1 MDLSLPDQ
9 APHRKTLFHL
19 VPSNRLAEE
28 ALAHPDNERFVSRAR
43 NGRYGLEVGYHVS
56 SLPRGHVI
64 TRLGRNADLILR
76 KTTPENPMSTVHVAF
91 EINPS
96 TRLIVLSV
104 RSKRP
109 STVYFSIQTSTA
121 EDDGQGGPGTGMSVQ
136 QELQGATI
144 AREQITGQ
152 GVILFGQAYSIFI
165 ANYTFRLIWQ
175 RGNSHKDVEFLKALA
190 FQGYQESVHRMQ
202 YIGSR
207 ERPTEY
213 DPSEL
218 ISWHMT
224 RLNTV
229 KGTYFS
235 DVPDLR
241 TEIGSG
247 AFGTVYAA
255 TDQVSGY
262 EFAIK
267 VIHLQDHPNPE
278 EARALVHR
286 EIKIL
291 QRLSHKH
298 IIEYLDYN
306 HFHTLNPEILMPLR
320 EGSLKSLIK
329 EKKVD
334 VNEHLF
340 LDVVTQMLSALDYLA
355 SESLVH
361 RDVKP
366 ENILYYPSGKIARC
380 GYHFQ
385 LADFG
390 FAHHHDLATSKCGTG
405 FYRAPEMVP
414 EKSKVDAPQSHK
426 MDVWS
431 LFATMVA
438 VDSTFES
445 FPIHT
450 SDYGIVLEA
459 LLAKARESLLYAH
472 MGRLHPDRRASA
484 AQILSVHFAGWGL
497 TTPQSRITPI
507 EPELE
512 LQEATCTPQTLL
524 PTAGPSAP
532 RGMDSDHEMED
543 VHEMKNNHEKPR
555 QKAAAPLGRLIT
567 YPPSHKQR
575 DTLARVN
582 KNGVGKRRAR
592 RSARPS
598 PRQQKLPVRD
608 KPEKGS
614 PLR

>member
-9 APHRKTLFHL
+9 APHGKTLFHL

-43 NGRYGLEVGYHVS
+43 NGFYGLEVGYHVS

-64 TRLGRNADLILR
+64 TRLGRNADLILS
-76 KTTPENPMSTVHVAF
+76 KSTPEIPMSTVHVAF
-91 EINPS
+91 EMNPS

-104 RSKRP
+104 RSKHA
-109 STVYFSIQTSTA
+109 STVYFSIYSSTA
-121 EDDGQGGPGTGMSVQ
+121 EENGQGGPGTGMSVQ
-136 QELQGATI
+136 QELQEANI
-144 AREQITGQ
+144 ARERITGQ
-152 GVILFGQAYSIFI
+152 GVILYSQDYDITI
-165 ANYTFRLIWQ
+165 ANYNFHLIWKLDNSS
-175 RGNSHKDVEFLKALA
+175 GNAKFLKALA

-202 YIGSR
+202 DVRSR
-207 ERPTEY
+207 DRPTEY
-213 DPSEL
+213 DHSEAM
-218 ISWHMT
+218 SWHMT

-229 KGTYFS
+229 KGTCFS
-235 DVPDLR
+235 DVPHLR

-255 TDQVSGY
+255 TDRVSGY

-267 VIHLQDHPNPE
+267 VIHLQDHPNSE

-286 EIKIL
+286 EIKML
-291 QRLSHKH
+291 QKLSHKH

-329 EKKVD
+329 DEKVSNYKD
-334 VNEHLF
+334 LF
-340 LDVVTQMLSALDYLA
+340 FGVVTQMLSALDYLA

-366 ENILYYPSGKIARC
+366 ENILYYPSGKIAGC

-405 FYRAPEMVP
+405 FYRAPELVP

-438 VDSTFES
+438 VDSKFES

-459 LLAKARESLLYAH
+459 LLAKARESPLYAH
-472 MGRLHPDRRASA
+472 MGRLRPDRRASA

-512 LQEATCTPQTLL
+512 LQEATPQNLL

-532 RGMDSDHEMED
+532 REMENDHEMED
-543 VHEMKNNHEKPR
+543 VHEMKNDHGKPR
-555 QKAAAPLGRLIT
+555 QKAAASLGRLIT

-575 DTLARVN
+575 DTLARAN

-598 PRQQKLPVRD
+598 PRQQRLLVRN
-608 KPEKGS
+608 KPEKGG
-614 PLR
+614 PLG